1 MGKAEE
7 NKQQKR
13 QSLMDAAFR
22 LYTTRGIAHTA
33 VADIA
38 GSAGV
43 AKGTFYL
50 YFQDKYDLQE
60 QLILRKAEEV
70 FQHALERSGGAAE
83 REPVER
89 VIAIMNDII
98 DQLAADHTLLRF
110 ISKNLGWGVFSKAL
124 NRSPVDFLGTLGE
137 ILGAKD
143 RQRLVVTLYTVI
155 ELVSGT
161 CHSVILENMPVS
173 LAEYR
178 PVLERSVR
186 AILREEYGG

>member
-13 QSLMDAAFR
+13 QSLMDAAFQ
-22 LYTTRGIAHTA
+22 LYTTKGIAHTSIS
-33 VADIA
+33 DIVRA
-38 GSAGV
+38 AGV

-70 FQHALERSGGAAE
+70 FRRALECPASAAQ
-83 REPVER
+83 RDPVER

-98 DQLAADHTLLRF
+98 DQLAADHSLLRF

-124 NRSPVDFLGTLGE
+124 NRSPVDFLGTLGD
-137 ILGAKD
+137 ILGAAD
-143 RQRLVVTLYTVI
+143 RQRLTVTMYTVI
-155 ELVSGT
+155 ELVSGA
-161 CHSVILENMPVS
+161 CHSVILENAPVS

-186 AILREEYGG
+186 AILRSEYGG